1 MTVSISG
8 SMLTASATNVASR
21 GALGAKERVIDVRSL
36 RAATWTAASALKN
49 GRIALVTGQGKTALH
64 FRKKQQSQM
73 RAIFD
78 AIVATAPPQATDPAA
93 KDLVDAASFAH
104 DKTTATDLRSDRAD
118 DARELAEMITAART
132 YDGGTP
138 EEVRASGFIIQP
150 DERLYG
156 VFVNAMLI
164 EPRRAPGHYA
174 GTSAGLSFRLAKG
187 VQYRVG
193 QQRGVFQPGPES
205 PTVIDHGDLAI
216 TTRRVIFRGLKQSR
230 EWEFGKLLGV
240 EHAKDGSWSA
250 LSLRN
255 RQKTS
260 GFGYSA
266 DIADAVRFRFELAL
280 STYRGDPEAYLT
292 QLENELHAL
301 GQD

>member
-104 DKTTATDLRSDRAD
+104 DKTTATEVRSDRAD
-118 DARELAEMITAART
+118 GARELAEMITAART
-132 YDGGTP
+132 CP
-138 EEVRASGFIIQP
+138 V
-150 DERLYG
+150 
-156 VFVNAMLI
+156 
-164 EPRRAPGHYA
+164 PG
-174 GTSAGLSFRLAKG
+174 
-187 VQYRVG
+187 
-193 QQRGVFQPGPES
+193 
-205 PTVIDHGDLAI
+205 
-216 TTRRVIFRGLKQSR
+216 
-230 EWEFGKLLGV
+230 
-240 EHAKDGSWSA
+240 WSA
-250 LSLRN
+250 TWGLPTRPGVTH
-255 RQKTS
+255 R
-260 GFGYSA
+260 Y
-266 DIADAVRFRFELAL
+266 
-280 STYRGDPEAYLT
+280 
-292 QLENELHAL
+292 
-301 GQD
+301 